1 MLLLTADLMASGSI
15 VPAARPQGIR
25 VQAQNNSQDQPAIRA
40 FKGKILSQN
49 GQRFILRDDVNEVW
63 YHLDDQQQAGKFLG
77 KNVVVMGV
85 LDVPI
90 DTIHVHSITDANP

>member
-77 KNVVVMGV
+77 KNVVVMGI
-85 LDVPI
+85 LDGSTG
-90 DTIHVHSITDANP
+90 TIRVRSIAESDS